1 MIKTFKKE
9 ELDGISENIKAT
21 ACIAFENVASVTNIL
36 QKTLPMKV
44 LASANKDQIDLFYL
58 DTILVSTGW
67 NKNDDVFMS
76 DQTWAARN
84 TPEDKQF
91 NFMHD
96 ENDIIGHITGSY
108 VVDVDGNPIHDDITE
123 TPRVFDIIT
132 EAVIYKNWND
142 PVNKQRME
150 KIIAEIKDG
159 KWYVSM
165 ECLFSGFNYAMISP
179 EGENLLLQ
187 RTEESAFL
195 SKHLRAY
202 GGAGEYQGYKIGRAL
217 SGLCFSG
224 KGLVAKPANPR
235 SIILKSKASFDLDES
250 NLTNKFTIG
259 ENNMELEKQVAKLE
273 LELSAAKAEIQSI
286 NKENEK
292 KAKADIDALIS
303 EKDAALAEL
312 NGKIEATAKEVAEL
326 QATLA
331 KKTEE
336 LAAANEVVSA
346 MKQEQKKTDRKGKL
360 VSAGFSEAEADESI
374 EIYDSLND
382 EAFDKVIA
390 KFDWMKKKEDDKKK
404 KDAEASDDKDADE
417 KKKKE
422 AEAAKMEDD
431 KKKKEAEAAKV
442 EEDKKKTEAGS
453 DLFDTSKADSVLTD
467 VETDELSETRAS
479 IAEWFESNVM
489 GINKDNKNTKGEA

>member
-9 ELDGISENIKAT
+9 KLDGISDRIKET
-21 ACIAFENVASVTNIL
+21 NCLAFASVANFKESLI
-36 QKTLPMKV
+36 KDLPVKAA
-44 LASANKDQIDLFYL
+44 LASANKNQIDLFYL

-67 NKNDDVFMS
+67 NKNDDVFLS
-76 DQTWAARN
+76 DQAWAARN

-108 VVDVDGNPIHDDITE
+108 VVDIDGNLIANDIAE

-132 EAVIYKNWND
+132 ESVIYKNWND

-165 ECLFSGFNYAMISP
+165 ECLFSGFNYAMVSP

-235 SIILKSKASFDLDES
+235 SIILRSQASFDLNES

-273 LELSAAKAEIQSI
+273 LELSAAKAEIETI
-286 NKENEK
+286 NKENAK
-292 KAKADIDALIS
+292 KAKAEIDALIS

-346 MKQEQKKTDRKGKL
+346 MKQEKMKAYRKGKL
-360 VSAGFSEAEADESI
+360 VSAGFSEVEADESI

-390 KFDWMKKKEDDKKK
+390 KFDWMKKKEDEKKK
-404 KDAEASDDKDADE
+404 KEAEASEDKDSDE

-422 AEAAKMEDD
+422 AEAAKMEDE
-431 KKKKEAEAAKV
+431 KKKKEAEAAKL
-442 EEDKKKTEAGS
+442 EEEKKKTEAS
-453 DLFDTSKADSVLTD
+453 ADLFDSSKADSVLTD

-479 IAEWFESNVM
+479 IADWFEKNVL
-489 GINKDNKNTKGEA
+489 GTKNNKNTKGEA